1 MENNILN
8 FNQNLTRAQ
17 AQYNN
22 SNSKSNIN
30 TNTKAKEDNKDKD
43 TAGPTVSTDGTGA
56 IKNPSIKRE
65 VNNELDKDAFLKLLV
80 TQLQYQDPLEP
91 MDNTQFIAQTAQ
103 FTALEQMKNLNTTMV
118 NAQAFNVIGKPV
130 YAETVDSETGALEA
144 LSGIVS
150 SVEIRNG
157 VPYVN
162 IGGKN
167 VPYEDIKLVGA
178 INQGDNSEVVSQA
191 INLIGKTIQGILM
204 DENLENAT
212 GYIEGKVDFVKFVDS
227 VPILSVNG
235 KDVNFDS
242 VPILSVNGKDVNLYE
257 VVSVS
262 ESTLLI
268 GQDISAAFK
277 DGQTITGK
285 ISEITIKTVNENGKN
300 VNKIYAKVNDKEVEI
315 QDIGSLTSSI
325 GLIGK
330 EIDTG
335 EVKGTV
341 DGIIIRE
348 GKPYLVVGDKEV
360 YYGDIG

>member
-8 FNQNLTRAQ
+8 FNQNLAKVQ
-17 AQYNN
+17 SQYRN
-22 SNSKSNIN
+22 SSSNTSTSTN
-30 TNTKAKEDNKDKD
+30 TNTNANTKETEKDK
-43 TAGPTVSTDGTGA
+43 TTTGPTVSTDGTGA

-103 FTALEQMKNLNTTMV
+103 FTALEQMQNLNKTML

-130 YAETVDSETGALEA
+130 YAETVDANTGQLEA

-162 IGGKN
+162 IGKKN
-167 VPYEDIKLVGA
+167 IPYEDIKLVGG
-178 INQGDNSEVVSQA
+178 INNIDNNEIVSQA
-191 INLIGKTIQGILM
+191 INLVGKTIQAILM
-204 DENLENAT
+204 DDKLEEAT
-212 GYIEGKVDFVKFVDS
+212 GYLEGTVDFVKFIDG
-227 VPILSVNG
+227 VPV
-235 KDVNFDS
+235 
-242 VPILSVNGKDVNLYE
+242 LSVNGKDVNLYE

-262 ESTLLI
+262 ENTLLI
-268 GQDISAAFK
+268 GQEISATIN
-277 DGQTITGK
+277 DGQIITGN
-285 ISEITIKTVNENGKN
+285 ISEIIIKTAYEDGKN
-300 VNKIYAKVNDKEVEI
+300 VSKIYAKIDDKEIAI

-330 EIDTG
+330 EISTG
-335 EVKGTV
+335 EIKGTV
-341 DGIIIRE
+341 DKVMIKD
-348 GKPYLVVGDKEV
+348 GKPYLVVGDKEI
-360 YYGDIG
+360 YYGDIK